1 MHVRMLFTL
10 FTRFL
15 PPLGEL
21 HFLRACI
28 RNKEEHI
35 NFDFWLLL
43 HPAEVEAVQKESPA
57 GSANKLHMQNI
68 WAVFRIAF
76 YHILF
81 FSCLLALAI
90 QNLFY

>member
-1 MHVRMLFTL
+1 MHVRVL

-15 PPLGEL
+15 VALPPRTAFLFI
-21 HFLRACI
+21 FLRACI

-43 HPAEVEAVQKESPA
+43 HPAKAARAAKPVQKESPR
-57 GSANKLHMQNI
+57 G
-68 WAVFRIAF
+68 AVQINCICKK
-76 YHILF
+76 Y
-81 FSCLLALAI
+81 FSVFPAAILAI

>member
-1 MHVRMLFTL
+1 
-10 FTRFL
+10 
-15 PPLGEL
+15 
-21 HFLRACI
+21 
-28 RNKEEHI
+28 
-35 NFDFWLLL
+35 LL